1 MRNKSILETWYGRAK
16 PDATNLSSSEDAML
30 AELVLMMML
39 STQPQGGPPQ
49 TKRKRKRNRVPQSPL
64 IPPHAFTKPMMMDTV
79 GIQQQQQQLGM
90 MTPPWMKMRR
100 LAQSAQSHAP
110 PAPPQPT
117 AQDKM
122 MINWEFDFIKRRDKP
137 EATPPLSRVK
147 SRFTSRIYP
156 PHHAA
161 QT

>member
-1 MRNKSILETWYGRAK
+1 
-16 PDATNLSSSEDAML
+16 
-30 AELVLMMML
+30 
-39 STQPQGGPPQ
+39 
-49 TKRKRKRNRVPQSPL
+49 
-64 IPPHAFTKPMMMDTV
+64 MMMDTV
-79 GIQQQQQQLGM
+79 GIQQQQQQQQLGM